1 MQPFPCTQADRT
13 KIYPSGHPFRTK
25 YGTGNGRIRP
35 GPRPSPPG
43 TGRANGSFHYPALP
57 SHKRTQSLTPVAF
70 GRSSRTRAE
79 QKISPGQT
87 HTGHRQPFPIHRTRS
102 PNRQATE
109 TSISHNRPKTQES
122 PSSKRKEGSG
132 RMPVSGRQTVRSE
145 EPRQKHRPAENRL
158 PVRFPGSFRTLSAR
172 FDFFVFR
179 TGCTATEIRMKKFGL
194 MTKVRS
200 KSEKKAD
207 RTEKVPTRRTF
218 LPRT

>member
-57 SHKRTQSLTPVAF
+57 SHKRTQSLTPVVF
-70 GRSSRTRAE
+70 GRSSHTRAE

-87 HTGHRQPFPIHRTRS
+87 HTGHRQPFPDPPHRTRR
-102 PNRQATE
+102 PNRQAAE
-109 TSISHNRPKTQES
+109 ISIFHNRPKTQES

-132 RMPVSGRQTVRSE
+132 RMPVSGRQTVIYRKKRRTAAKAPSDRKPVTGSL
-145 EPRQKHRPAENRL
+145 PRFFSDLVGK
-158 PVRFPGSFRTLSAR
+158 VRFFRFPHRLYCHGNTHEKIR
-172 FDFFVFR
+172 FDDQSPF
-179 TGCTATEIRMKKFGL
+179 EIRE
-194 MTKVRS
+194 
-200 KSEKKAD
+200 KS
-207 RTEKVPTRRTF
+207 
-218 LPRT
+218 

>member
-13 KIYPSGHPFRTK
+13 KIYPFGHPFRTK
-25 YGTGNGRIRP
+25 YGTGNGLIRP
-35 GPRPSPPG
+35 GPRPPPG

-87 HTGHRQPFPIHRTRS
+87 HTGHRQPFPDPPNEKPKPTGGRS
-102 PNRQATE
+102 IRFPITARNPKSIPPRNEKRAATG
-109 TSISHNRPKTQES
+109 RPY
-122 PSSKRKEGSG
+122 PAG
-132 RMPVSGRQTVRSE
+132 RRLLTERSE

-172 FDFFVFR
+172 FDFFVSPHGFYGHGNAHEKIR
-179 TGCTATEIRMKKFGL
+179 FDDQNPFEIRE
-194 MTKVRS
+194 
-200 KSEKKAD
+200 KS
-207 RTEKVPTRRTF
+207 
-218 LPRT
+218 